1 MILTTRHAC
10 MGSITLAATRQPA
23 RANAAVVKLV
33 AAMEPA
39 FDFAGSEYRALQ
51 QRSRATAF
59 QGARWLSTLQHD
71 VAPAAGAEPIIV
83 TVRDAADRRLLLV
96 LPLARRRALGL
107 TFLTFADFGLCDYTG
122 PVYDPA
128 DAPALLADTGLAQ
141 RITAAL
147 PRHDVLQ
154 LTKLVEGD
162 VVLEWL
168 FPNMHRARMRVSAYP
183 VKIQSDWEEWRDTT
197 LESGFRRDLEMK
209 RRRIVRRGAPEFV
222 LLDDADEI
230 ARTFDALRQFRATR
244 FKERGASDVIDNEAV
259 FAFYRRI
266 ATEGASDGTART
278 FCLYLSGEP
287 AAVMFG
293 IVDRGTFSLIL
304 VGFDLARYRRLSI
317 GLLAIEDTLRA
328 SFAAGDC
335 VYDFTIGDYSYKTQ
349 FGGEAKP
356 LYEWHQAR
364 TARGHAAVCAIAL
377 VREAKRWLK
386 PLVRRRNSAVV
397 KKQAAA
403 AQ

>member
-1 MILTTRHAC
+1 MNLTTRHAY
-10 MGSITLAATRQPA
+10 MGSITLAPTRQSV
-23 RANAAVVKLV
+23 RTNAAVAPLV
-33 AAMEPA
+33 AAAEPA
-39 FDFAGSEYRALQ
+39 FDFAGSEYRALL

-59 QGARWLSTLQHD
+59 QGARWLSAVQHD
-71 VAPAAGAEPIIV
+71 VAPAVGAEPVVV
-83 TVRDAADRRLLLV
+83 TVRDPADRRLMLV
-96 LPLARRRALGL
+96 LPLARRRARGL

-128 DAPALLADTGLAQ
+128 DAASLMADTGLAQ
-141 RITAAL
+141 RVTAAL
-147 PRHDVLQ
+147 PPHDVLQ

-162 VVLEWL
+162 VVLEAL
-168 FPNMHRARMRVSAYP
+168 FPGAHRARMRVSAYP
-183 VKIQSDWEEWRDTT
+183 VKIHSTWDEWRTTT
-197 LESGFRRDLEMK
+197 LETGFRRDLDMK
-209 RRRIVRRGAPEFV
+209 RRRIVRRGAPKFV

-230 ARTFDALRQFRATR
+230 ARVFEAMRGFRATR

-266 ATEGASDGTART
+266 AIEGASDGTART

-328 SFAAGDC
+328 SFAAGDR
-335 VYDFTIGDYSYKTQ
+335 VYDFTIGDYSYKSQ
-349 FGGEAKP
+349 FGGQAKP
-356 LYEWHQAR
+356 LHEWHQAR
-364 TARGHAAVCAIAL
+364 TMRGHAAVFAIAL

-386 PLVRRRNSAVV
+386 PLLKRRNSAVV
-397 KKQAAA
+397 KKETTA